1 MGIKIQQYIYK
12 HTIMT
17 SVKVKTIPARIV
29 TDRKHIFSAMLN
41 DINEMGPIDFI
52 EMFKETREKYETM
65 PLAIKTKTSKI
76 KVPKLST
83 QTGWLL
89 YSQEFVTDKKVQAF
103 ELFTQFDEEE
113 QNAGKDE
120 KDNGTISAK
129 NFKKAIISSV
139 LNLRLKLRATLDSR
153 SSILLKFYELRLG
166 GCGRKLIRRTTT
178 RRPRSLTL
186 RVSRNGETL
195 TKIAMASSR
204 YLLMTS
210 SPRLRHLDLILRR

>member
-129 NFKKAIISSV
+129 NFKKAIKKLGIELTTEVKSNDRFKKFNLTQV
-139 LNLRLKLRATLDSR
+139 LRTEAGR
-153 SSILLKFYELRLG
+153 
-166 GCGRKLIRRTTT
+166 CGRKLIRRTTT

>member
-41 DINEMGPIDFI
+41 DVNEMGPIDFI

-65 PLAIKTKTSKI
+65 PLSIKTKTSKI

-89 YSQEFVTDKKVQAF
+89 YSQEFVTDKKVHAF

-129 NFKKAIISSV
+129 NFKKAIKKLGIELTTEVKSNARFKKFNLTQV
-139 LNLRLKLRATLDSR
+139 LRTEAGRMWKEAVNIKKNMKKGD
-153 SSILLKFYELRLG
+153 ILHIM
-166 GCGRKLIRRTTT
+166 GCVGLA
-178 RRPRSLTL
+178 
-186 RVSRNGETL
+186 NE
-195 TKIAMASSR
+195 
-204 YLLMTS
+204 
-210 SPRLRHLDLILRR
+210 